1 ENGMRVINSRKSV
14 LPLALSAVFLALPMM
29 SQAARVYN
37 AENGDYM
44 DVFGEVG
51 VGGYFGN
58 KTQYKQ
64 YHSDDSFIDD
74 TFATFGSKGRVSIF
88 DYRIELDYGREN
100 WRGGTGD
107 MVLQIDKAW
116 LGYRYSPYHY
126 VEFGLTDTAFDDYD
140 AYGDLTFDTGAETGE
155 AGDQAKTI
163 KYEGNYQKFAVGVS
177 YSYKGESSSGQAQG
191 NITNGYV
198 GYFGDEF
205 SMVLGAER
213 RNGSSGES
221 KYGLYKLYGL
231 GLRYAATEKLLLGLN
246 GFIEYEEIGE
256 CTTTSDDWVDPAIQV
271 CNRYQEFK
279 NQGGLASFQY
289 SLNERWDVVGSVNY
303 EAYKDWDRGSQQWG
317 HDVELWEA
325 MGRSR
330 SFQTIGVRYKPSRA
344 SVIEVEGNIGEA
356 YQDVYAK
363 AKVFF

>member
-1 ENGMRVINSRKSV
+1 MRVINSRKSV